1 MMLARWVLSVFAVLI
16 LLLLAVRFTP
26 RPGGAGAAPR
36 GVPAPLR
43 EEWLGPPR
51 TVATVPPSRLG
62 RGEVLDIA
70 ERDGEVYLL
79 QFASWTRAGS
89 DGVVGPI
96 GDPRAGSPRW
106 IASAA
111 GIAAAGS
118 RVYVLDAARRRI
130 SVWDREGAPR
140 GSVPLGSITAPE
152 MLQPAAVAVDSAGSI
167 HVSALV
173 LARDG
178 AGEWL
183 ILRFTPGGSTPDTV
197 YRRSTATTPGDGFA
211 TPHFALAADGSLV
224 VARATDYALHWFAPG
239 GVARR
244 KGKRA
249 DPPLWPIPDTI
260 RRRYAETEA
269 RFPASLRQLFRLP
282 DHFPPVRD
290 IALLPHGRIA
300 VLLTAADE
308 ALDLEVLDS
317 TGVPLGRLTDRPLS
331 TPAFLA
337 GTALYQIVE
346 TIEGSTIVRRALQIP
361 G

>member
-26 RPGGAGAAPR
+26 RPGGVGAAPQ
-36 GVPAPLR
+36 GVTAPFR
-43 EEWLGPPR
+43 EGWLGPPR

-62 RGEVLDIA
+62 RGAVLDVA
-70 ERDGEVYLL
+70 DSDGEVYLL
-79 QFASWTRAGS
+79 QHASWTRAGL

-96 GDPRAGSPRW
+96 GDPRTGSPRW

-118 RVYVLDAARRRI
+118 RVYVLDAARRRV
-130 SVWDREGAPR
+130 SVWDREGIPR
-140 GSVPLGSITAPE
+140 GSVPLGSIADPK
-152 MLQPAAVAVDSAGSI
+152 MLQPAAVAVDPAGNI

-173 LARDG
+173 LSPDG

-183 ILRFTPGGSTPDTV
+183 ILRFAPGASAPDTV
-197 YRRSTATTPGDGFA
+197 YRRSAATTPGDGFA
-211 TPHFALAADGSLV
+211 TPHFALDADGSLV
-224 VARATDYALHWFAPG
+224 VARATDYTLHWFGPG
-239 GVARR
+239 GEAKREA
-244 KGKRA
+244 KRA
-249 DPPLWPIPDTI
+249 DPPMWPIPDTL
-260 RRRYAETEA
+260 RRRFAETEA
-269 RFPASLRQLFRLP
+269 RFPAALRQMFHSP

-331 TPAFLA
+331 PPVFLA
-337 GTALYQIVE
+337 GTALYQLVE